1 MGIVD
6 HDPYAFPGS
15 PGRTTRP
22 GDIAGIV
29 SRSHNDDVADA
40 TVEDMRA
47 MATLV
52 EQQMSALKQIVERA
66 TAAGSATDIALK
78 ARQSLEAEWW
88 DTKEATEDT
97 KLISYQKTDAYI
109 KRAATRMSGQRKWIT
124 NKNAGKTLAESLEE
138 LRLASLVLQQK
149 HEEESVASEQLAKT
163 SVALTGS
170 VRAEHAAMSQLR
182 VEMDPAV
189 GAITSSMEELRRNLE
204 RAAAAAARRASR
216 PAPTPAP
223 EYRPAAEVPR
233 IPQIVHTFVEKAD
246 DGSDPRLEEEL
257 RRARERADDAVLT
270 LQRSQEAARRDQA
283 NLLEE
288 IRQLRDALARERA
301 SASVLGAET
310 DKWRT
315 MYDAA
320 KGDAGRDDGALAE
333 LEALRASVAR
343 AEERHRR
350 ELNALGLEHGA
361 AHAELRRALSAAERR
376 VAELEPAEE
385 ASEKRQRALEEQVRA
400 ERTRREDL
408 EEEIGRIRG
417 DLHRRGSQ
425 SRSATEETS
434 RELARVRD
442 ELAATAR
449 RLEEER
455 QRRERLERDVG
466 ASRAAADRSGD
477 AGWRLSAAENEV
489 KKLAEDLRAE
499 RAKVADL
506 EPELAR
512 VTEQLRLARETV
524 AAAAAS
530 DLPGVVA
537 SLEAELKRVKASR
550 DAEIKSAEE
559 IGAAEMRRV
568 LGLHQAE
575 MRSLKDIGDAE
586 TERLE
591 RELKRAKAGDAAKV
605 ADLEAEISRLAA
617 EVERLERLRR
627 AAAEGGDAEV
637 AAVVAEME
645 TLKKTHK
652 NAVGE
657 LLGEIDAL
665 KRAYAKATADAEA
678 FADAAEARERQRRR
692 AADAAAADA
701 AAEMERLR
709 AEVTRLEKLLSERRV
724 APEDPEELAR
734 LRREAERARA
744 AKEEAEAARE
754 RDAAAAER
762 TLAAERKSAATASA
776 NERAATERAETALET
791 SKMKLA
797 TLRWRLLGGPKDVP
811 AAPEPTPPSP
821 APTPPSPD
829 PELLRQI
836 ESRAKRVG
844 QLEAELA
851 AANKLAAT
859 HEAAM
864 SLARAEADAANGE
877 AAAASRDA
885 AAAAEQAA
893 AAHRRADAAA
903 AEAADARRAAAANLP
918 VVKPPSRPHTPAP
931 PPPPAKV
938 GDDADAARYYQQ
950 LYERASDDLAVL
962 SLIVQE
968 ATRNHA
974 WYKTPRRK
982 ALAFGQPPGPM
993 ARAAGRMAMRLVE
1006 PRIVAAL
1013 WWEHLMFVVAA
1024 WVAVVLGFAYF
1035 SGNGFK
1041 AYPGVLLSPF
1051 IPTVVAW
1058 VMRAGY
1064 KMPLDP
1070 ADGPRLALDAFHLV
1084 SVPLGFI
1091 LLFCKLWDDAGEI
1104 PWAVVLLFPFL
1115 AVTRH
1120 LVETAHDLAFK
1131 MPRTVYASLGYG
1143 PPGSASE
1150 YAFTEPAEEERE
1162 IDLAPPPPPFSPQ
1175 PTQRQ
1180 PPAIAATAATAA
1192 SPAAAAS
1199 PAPTHLTSPAGDTF
1213 GRLPPSPAARS
1224 PSLSNRAGSFGS
1236 SLLRGRSGSASLD
1249 DVPRPGD
1256 HHTVS
1261 VDGVQFT
1268 NIESPP
1274 QTQPQPRT

>member
-124 NKNAGKTLAESLEE
+124 NKNAGKTLTESLEE

-149 HEEESVASEQLAKT
+149 HEEESVAAEQLAKT

-182 VEMDPAV
+182 AEMDPAV
-189 GAITSSMEELRRNLE
+189 GAITTSMEELRRNLE

-216 PAPTPAP
+216 PAPMPAP

-246 DGSDPRLEEEL
+246 DGPDPRLEEEL
-257 RRARERADDAVLT
+257 RRARERADDAVLN

-645 TLKKTHK
+645 KLKKTHK

-701 AAEMERLR
+701 AAEIERLR

-724 APEDPEELAR
+724 DPEDPEELAR

-762 TLAAERKSAATASA
+762 TLAAERKSAATALA

-864 SLARAEADAANGE
+864 SLARAEADAANRE
-877 AAAASRDA
+877 AGGGCR
-885 AAAAEQAA
+885 
-893 AAHRRADAAA
+893 H
-903 AEAADARRAAAANLP
+903 
-918 VVKPPSRPHTPAP
+918 P
-931 PPPPAKV
+931 PPPP
-938 GDDADAARYYQQ
+938 
-950 LYERASDDLAVL
+950 
-962 SLIVQE
+962 
-968 ATRNHA
+968 
-974 WYKTPRRK
+974 
-982 ALAFGQPPGPM
+982 PPG
-993 ARAAGRMAMRLVE
+993 
-1006 PRIVAAL
+1006 
-1013 WWEHLMFVVAA
+1013 
-1024 WVAVVLGFAYF
+1024 
-1035 SGNGFK
+1035 
-1041 AYPGVLLSPF
+1041 
-1051 IPTVVAW
+1051 
-1058 VMRAGY
+1058 
-1064 KMPLDP
+1064 
-1070 ADGPRLALDAFHLV
+1070 AF
-1084 SVPLGFI
+1084 
-1091 LLFCKLWDDAGEI
+1091 
-1104 PWAVVLLFPFL
+1104 
-1115 AVTRH
+1115 
-1120 LVETAHDLAFK
+1120 
-1131 MPRTVYASLGYG
+1131 
-1143 PPGSASE
+1143 
-1150 YAFTEPAEEERE
+1150 
-1162 IDLAPPPPPFSPQ
+1162 
-1175 PTQRQ
+1175 
-1180 PPAIAATAATAA
+1180 
-1192 SPAAAAS
+1192 
-1199 PAPTHLTSPAGDTF
+1199 
-1213 GRLPPSPAARS
+1213 
-1224 PSLSNRAGSFGS
+1224 
-1236 SLLRGRSGSASLD
+1236 
-1249 DVPRPGD
+1249 
-1256 HHTVS
+1256 
-1261 VDGVQFT
+1261 
-1268 NIESPP
+1268 
-1274 QTQPQPRT
+1274 